1 MKISNELTKKIV
13 KPINISDSEEESVS
27 KPKDLQQNVQI
38 KLETSSKNPWLSFY
52 PVLSETNESETQDN
66 VASIEVYKRPEAY
79 VDRQE
84 IEKAQNEIDSENDD
98 VDETIIVDDD
108 LATSICT
115 IVEISKSKTGDSSI
129 DGKTS
134 APVEKP
140 RRKTYKKTELAVVEN
155 TTCEIDELAT
165 IKQSLEIDPSAVLL
179 VDEVD
184 QSDDI
189 CAVSTTNNSS
199 SLLVSTNKN
208 EIHRLTISEAFADD
222 DVIEQFKS
230 EKVNLKKNLM

>member
-1 MKISNELTKKIV
+1 LKISNELTKKIV